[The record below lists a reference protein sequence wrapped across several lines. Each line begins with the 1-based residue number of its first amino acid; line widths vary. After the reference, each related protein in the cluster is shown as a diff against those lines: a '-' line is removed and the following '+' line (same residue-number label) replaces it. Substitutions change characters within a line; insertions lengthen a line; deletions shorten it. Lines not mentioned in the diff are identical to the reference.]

1 MKTYDGLDILFVP
14 WICAENYQQTM
25 DMINETSAQVAF
37 GHLELKGFQMYR
49 GHVNDHG
56 FDPSIF
62 NKFDSVVSGHFHHRS
77 SNGNVHYLGTPYEIT
92 WSDYNDSRGF
102 HIFDTETRELEF
114 VQNPYRMFHKIF
126 YDDLDKTIEDVVD
139 VDFEP
144 YKDSFVKVVV
154 KTKTNPYWFDM
165 VIDRLEKVAP
175 IEIQVVDA
183 HFHKDDVDDEDIVDE
198 AEDTLTIL
206 NKYIES
212 MNTNVSKKQLDLLVK
227 ELYDEALT
235 IV

>member
-1 MKTYDGLDILFVP
+1 MQIPYNEELRPDTGLYNAKLGIWLFLASEVMLFGALFSAY
-14 WICAENYQQTM
+14 IM
-25 DMINETSAQVAF
+25 LRTS
-37 GHLELKGFQMYR
+37 
-49 GHVNDHG
+49 
-56 FDPSIF
+56 
-62 NKFDSVVSGHFHHRS
+62 
-77 SNGNVHYLGTPYEIT
+77 
-92 WSDYNDSRGF
+92 
-102 HIFDTETRELEF
+102 
-114 VQNPYRMFHKIF
+114 
-126 YDDLDKTIEDVVD
+126 
-139 VDFEP
+139 
-144 YKDSFVKVVV
+144 
-154 KTKTNPYWFDM
+154 NPYWFDM